1 MRKLTIAL
9 SLFAAMT
16 SQQTLAQSSGDPVVM
31 TINGV
36 PVSRSEFEYSFN
48 KNNGEGVIDKLSVD
62 EYATLF
68 INYKLKVA
76 AALDAKLDT
85 LSSFRQEYAMYRD
98 QQVKPTMVSDAD
110 VLAEAQQMYD
120 RTKAMIGDR
129 GLIHPAHILLK
140 LSTKATAQQQDQLKQ
155 RIDSV
160 YRALQA
166 GADFAEMAKKVSD
179 DAGSA
184 ARGGELPWIAP
195 SQTLKEFE
203 DVAYSLTPGQMSAPF
218 LSPVGY
224 HIILMKERKQLEPF
238 DSLKQVIVASLE
250 RRGIRNDIADMKL
263 HRKVVESAGKLNA
276 EQVMQQQS
284 DSLAAADSD
293 LKYLF
298 QEYHDGLLLYEISS
312 REVWDKASQ
321 DEVAIKAWFDTH
333 KKNYVWKEPR
343 YKGMAYH
350 VKTKADVKAVKKC
363 VKNLPFDQWT
373 EALRT
378 TFNPDS
384 VIRIRVEKGIFK
396 PGDNATIDK
405 MVFKTSNASN
415 TSDASLANYP
425 IDAVY
430 GKKLKRPDN
439 YQDVRQQVV
448 EDLQDYLEKEWIADL
463 RRRYQVEVN
472 KEVLKT
478 VNKHL

>member
-1 MRKLTIAL
+1 MKKLTIAL
-9 SLFAAMT
+9 SLFAAIT
-16 SQQTLAQSSGDPVVM
+16 SQQTLAQSSDPTIM

-36 PVSRSEFEYSFN
+36 PVSRSEFEYSYN

-62 EYATLF
+62 EYVTLF
-68 INYKLKVA
+68 VNYKLKVA

-98 QQVKPTMVSDAD
+98 QQVKPTMVTDAE
-110 VLAEAQQMYD
+110 VLAEARQMYD
-120 RTKAMIGDR
+120 RTKAMIGSR
-129 GLIHPAHILLK
+129 GLIRPAHILLK
-140 LSTKATAQQQDQLKQ
+140 LSTKATAQQQDKIKQ

-160 YRALQA
+160 YSALQA
-166 GADFAEMAKKVSD
+166 GADFAEMAEKISD
-179 DAGSA
+179 DGGSA
-184 ARGGELPWIAP
+184 AHGGELPWIAP

-203 DVAYSLTPGQMSAPF
+203 DVAYSLAPGEMSKPF
-218 LSPVGY
+218 LSPIGY
-224 HIILMKERKQLEPF
+224 HIVLMKERKQLEPF
-238 DSLKQVIVASLE
+238 DSLKQNIVASLE

-263 HRKVVESAGKLNA
+263 RRKVNESAGKLTA

-284 DSLAAADSD
+284 DSLAATDNE

-321 DEVAIKAWFDTH
+321 DEAALKAWFDTH
-333 KKNYVWKEPR
+333 KKNYAWKEPR
-343 YKGMAYH
+343 YKGIAYH

-363 VKNLPFDQWT
+363 VKSLPFDQWT

-405 MVFKTSNASN
+405 MVFKQNVSA
-415 TSDASLANYP
+415 TSDANYP
-425 IDAVY
+425 IDAVF
-430 GKKLKRPDN
+430 GKKVKRPDD
-439 YQDVRQQVV
+439 YTDVRQQVV
-448 EDLQDYLEKEWIADL
+448 EDLQDYLEKEWVEDL

>member
-1 MRKLTIAL
+1 MKKLTIAL
-9 SLFAAMT
+9 SLFAAIT
-16 SQQTLAQSSGDPVVM
+16 SQQTLAQSSDPTIM

-36 PVSRSEFEYSFN
+36 PVSRSEFEYSYN

-62 EYATLF
+62 EYVTLF
-68 INYKLKVA
+68 VNYKLKVA

-98 QQVKPTMVSDAD
+98 QQVKPTMVTDAE
-110 VLAEAQQMYD
+110 VLAEARQMYD
-120 RTKAMIGDR
+120 RTKAMIGSR
-129 GLIHPAHILLK
+129 GLIRPAHILLK
-140 LSTKATAQQQDQLKQ
+140 LSTKATAQQQDKIKQ

-160 YRALQA
+160 YSALQA
-166 GADFAEMAKKVSD
+166 GADFAEMAEKVSD
-179 DAGSA
+179 DDGSA

-203 DVAYSLTPGQMSAPF
+203 DVAYSLAPGEMSKPF
-218 LSPVGY
+218 LSPIGY
-224 HIILMKERKQLEPF
+224 HIVLMKERKQLEPF
-238 DSLKQVIVASLE
+238 DSLKQNIVASLE

-263 HRKVVESAGKLNA
+263 RRKVNESAGKLTA

-284 DSLAAADSD
+284 DSLAATDNE

-321 DEVAIKAWFDTH
+321 DEAALKAWFDTH
-333 KKNYVWKEPR
+333 KKNYAWKEPR
-343 YKGMAYH
+343 YKGIAYH

-363 VKNLPFDQWT
+363 VKSLPFDQWT

-405 MVFKTSNASN
+405 MVFKQNVSA
-415 TSDASLANYP
+415 TSDANYP
-425 IDAVY
+425 IDAVF
-430 GKKLKRPDN
+430 GKKVKRPDD
-439 YQDVRQQVV
+439 YTDVRQQVV
-448 EDLQDYLEKEWIADL
+448 EDLQDYLEKEWVEDL

>member
-9 SLFAAMT
+9 SLFAAIT
-16 SQQTLAQSSGDPVVM
+16 SQQTLAQSSDPTVM

-36 PVSRSEFEYSFN
+36 PVSRSEFEYSYN

-62 EYATLF
+62 EYVTLF
-68 INYKLKVA
+68 INYKLKVT

-98 QQVKPTMVSDAD
+98 QQVKPTMVTDAE
-110 VLAEAQQMYD
+110 VMTEAQLMYD
-120 RTKAMIGDR
+120 RTKAMIGNR
-129 GLIHPAHILLK
+129 GLVRPAHILLK
-140 LSTKATAQQQDQLKQ
+140 LSTKATAQQQEITKQ
-155 RIDSV
+155 RIDSI
-160 YRALQA
+160 YNALQG

-179 DAGSA
+179 DPGSA

-203 DVAYSLTPGQMSAPF
+203 DVAYSLAPGEMSKPF

-238 DSLKQVIVASLE
+238 DSLKQTIVASLE

-263 HRKVVESAGKLNA
+263 RRKVTESDGKLTA
-276 EQVMQQQS
+276 DQVMQQQS
-284 DSLAAADSD
+284 DSLAATDSE

-321 DEVAIKAWFDTH
+321 DEAALKAWFDTH
-333 KKNYVWKEPR
+333 KKSYAYSEPR

-350 VKTKADVKAVKKC
+350 VKTKQDVKAVKNC
-363 VKNLPFDQWT
+363 VKNLPFDQWA

-384 VIRIRVEKGIFK
+384 IIRIRVEKGIFK
-396 PGDNATIDK
+396 PGDNATVDK
-405 MVFKTSNASN
+405 MVFKQAVSATP
-415 TSDASLANYP
+415 DANYP

-430 GKKLKRPDN
+430 GKKVKRPDD
-439 YQDVRQQVV
+439 YTDVRQQVV
-448 EDLQDYLEKEWIADL
+448 EDLQDYLEKEWVADL

>member
-9 SLFAAMT
+9 SLFAAIT
-16 SQQTLAQSSGDPVVM
+16 SQQTLAQSSDPTVM

-36 PVSRSEFEYSFN
+36 PVSRSEFEYSYN

-62 EYATLF
+62 EYVTLF

-98 QQVKPTMVSDAD
+98 QQVKPTMVTDAE
-110 VLAEAQQMYD
+110 VLTEAQLMYD
-120 RTKAMIGDR
+120 RTKAMIGTR
-129 GLIHPAHILLK
+129 GLVRPAHILLK
-140 LSTKATAQQQDQLKQ
+140 LSTKATAQQQEIIKQ
-155 RIDSV
+155 RIDSI
-160 YRALQA
+160 YNALQG

-179 DAGSA
+179 DPGSA

-203 DVAYSLTPGQMSAPF
+203 DVAYSLAPGEMSKPF
-218 LSPVGY
+218 LSPIGY

-238 DSLKQVIVASLE
+238 DSLKQTIVASLE

-263 HRKVVESAGKLNA
+263 RRKVTESAGKLTA
-276 EQVMQQQS
+276 DQVMQQQS
-284 DSLAAADSD
+284 DSLAATDSE

-321 DEVAIKAWFDTH
+321 DEAALKAWFDTH
-333 KKNYVWKEPR
+333 KKSYAYSEPC

-350 VKTKADVKAVKKC
+350 VKTKQDVKAVKNC
-363 VKNLPFDQWT
+363 VKNLPFDQWA

-396 PGDNATIDK
+396 PGDNETIDK
-405 MVFKTSNASN
+405 MVFKKAVSYEP
-415 TSDASLANYP
+415 DANYP

-430 GKKLKRPDN
+430 GKKVKRPDD
-439 YQDVRQQVV
+439 YTDVRQQVV
-448 EDLQDYLEKEWIADL
+448 EDLQDYLEKEWVADL

>member
-1 MRKLTIAL
+1 MKKLTIAL
-9 SLFAAMT
+9 SLFAAIT
-16 SQQTLAQSSGDPVVM
+16 SQQTLAQSSDPTIM

-36 PVSRSEFEYSFN
+36 PVSRSEFEYSYN
-48 KNNGEGVIDKLSVD
+48 KNNGEGVIDKLTVD
-62 EYATLF
+62 EYVTLF
-68 INYKLKVA
+68 VNYKLKVA

-98 QQVKPTMVSDAD
+98 QQVKPTMVTDAE
-110 VLAEAQQMYD
+110 VLAEARQMYD
-120 RTKAMIGDR
+120 RTKAMIGSR
-129 GLIHPAHILLK
+129 GLIRPAHILLK
-140 LSTKATAQQQDQLKQ
+140 LSTKATAQQQDKIKQ

-160 YRALQA
+160 YSALQA
-166 GADFAEMAKKVSD
+166 GADFAEMAEKISD
-179 DAGSA
+179 DGGSA

-203 DVAYSLTPGQMSAPF
+203 DVAYSLAPGEMSKPF
-218 LSPVGY
+218 LSPIGY
-224 HIILMKERKQLEPF
+224 HIVLMKERKQLEPF
-238 DSLKQVIVASLE
+238 DSLKQNIVASLE

-263 HRKVVESAGKLNA
+263 RRKVNESVGKLTA

-284 DSLAAADSD
+284 DSLAATDNE
-293 LKYLF
+293 LKYAL
-298 QEYHDGLLLYEISS
+298 
-312 REVWDKASQ
+312 
-321 DEVAIKAWFDTH
+321 KAWFDTH
-333 KKNYVWKEPR
+333 KKNYAWKEPR
-343 YKGMAYH
+343 YKGIAYH

-363 VKNLPFDQWT
+363 VKSLPFDQWT

-405 MVFKTSNASN
+405 MVFKQNVSA
-415 TSDASLANYP
+415 TSDINYP
-425 IDAVY
+425 IDAVF
-430 GKKLKRPDN
+430 GKKVKRPDD
-439 YQDVRQQVV
+439 YTDVRQQVV
-448 EDLQDYLEKEWIADL
+448 EDLQDYLEKEWVEDL

>member
-9 SLFAAMT
+9 SLFAAIT
-16 SQQTLAQSSGDPVVM
+16 SQQTLAQSSDPTVM

-36 PVSRSEFEYSFN
+36 PVSRSEFEYSYN

-62 EYATLF
+62 EYVTLF

-98 QQVKPTMVSDAD
+98 QQVKPTMVTDAE
-110 VLAEAQQMYD
+110 VLTEAQLMYD
-120 RTKAMIGDR
+120 RTKAMIGTR
-129 GLIHPAHILLK
+129 GLVRPAHILLK
-140 LSTKATAQQQDQLKQ
+140 LSTKATAQQQEIIKQ
-155 RIDSV
+155 RIDSI
-160 YRALQA
+160 YSALQG

-179 DAGSA
+179 DPGSA

-203 DVAYSLTPGQMSAPF
+203 DVAYSLAPGEMSKPF
-218 LSPVGY
+218 LSPIGY

-238 DSLKQVIVASLE
+238 DSLKETIVASLE

-263 HRKVVESAGKLNA
+263 RRKVTESAGKLTA
-276 EQVMQQQS
+276 DQVMQQQS
-284 DSLAAADSD
+284 DSLAATDSE

-321 DEVAIKAWFDTH
+321 DEAALKAWFDTH
-333 KKNYVWKEPR
+333 KKSYAYSEPR

-350 VKTKADVKAVKKC
+350 VKTKQDVKAVKNC
-363 VKNLPFDQWT
+363 VKNLPFDQWA

-396 PGDNATIDK
+396 PGDNETIDRL
-405 MVFKTSNASN
+405 VFKTSKSSNAN
-415 TSDASLANYP
+415 NASLASYP

-430 GKKLKRPDN
+430 GKKVKRPDD
-439 YQDVRQQVV
+439 YTDVRQQVV
-448 EDLQDYLEKEWIADL
+448 EDLQDYLEKEWVADL

>member
-9 SLFAAMT
+9 SLFAAIT
-16 SQQTLAQSSGDPVVM
+16 SQQTLAQSSDPTVM

-36 PVSRSEFEYSFN
+36 PVSRSEFEYSYN

-62 EYATLF
+62 EYVTLF
-68 INYKLKVA
+68 INYKLKVT

-98 QQVKPTMVSDAD
+98 QQVKPTMVTDAE
-110 VLAEAQQMYD
+110 VLTEAQLMYD
-120 RTKAMIGDR
+120 RTKAMIGNR
-129 GLIHPAHILLK
+129 GLVRPAHILLK
-140 LSTKATAQQQDQLKQ
+140 LSTKATAQQQEITKQ
-155 RIDSV
+155 RIDSI
-160 YRALQA
+160 YNALQG

-179 DAGSA
+179 DPGSA

-203 DVAYSLTPGQMSAPF
+203 DVAYSLAPGEMSKPF

-238 DSLKQVIVASLE
+238 DSLKQTIVASLE

-263 HRKVVESAGKLNA
+263 RRKVTESAGKLTA
-276 EQVMQQQS
+276 DQVMQQQS
-284 DSLAAADSD
+284 DSLAATDSE

-321 DEVAIKAWFDTH
+321 DEAALKAWFDTH
-333 KKNYVWKEPR
+333 KKSYAYSEPR

-350 VKTKADVKAVKKC
+350 VKTKQDVKAVKNC
-363 VKNLPFDQWT
+363 VKNLPFDQWA

-396 PGDNATIDK
+396 LGDNATVDK
-405 MVFKTSNASN
+405 MVFKLAVSVTP
-415 TSDASLANYP
+415 DANYP

-430 GKKLKRPDN
+430 GKKVKRPDD
-439 YQDVRQQVV
+439 YTDVRQQVV
-448 EDLQDYLEKEWIADL
+448 EDLQDYLEKEWVADL

>member
-1 MRKLTIAL
+1 MINLTIAL
-9 SLFAAMT
+9 SFFAPIT
-16 SQQTLAQSSGDPVVM
+16 THQTLAQKSGDPVVM

-48 KNNGEGVIDKLSVD
+48 KNNGEGVIDKLTVD

-85 LSSFRQEYAMYRD
+85 LSSFRREYAMYRD
-98 QQVKPTMVSDAD
+98 QQVKPAMVTDAD

-120 RTKAMIGDR
+120 RTKDIIGSR
-129 GLIHPAHILLK
+129 GLVRPAHILLK
-140 LSTKATAQQQDQLKQ
+140 LSTKATVQQQDKIKQ
-155 RIDSV
+155 RIDSI

-166 GADFAEMAKKVSD
+166 GADFVELAKKVSE

-184 ARGGELPWIAP
+184 SRGGELPWIAP

-203 DVAYSLTPGQMSAPF
+203 DVAYSLAPGQMSAPF

-238 DSLKQVIVASLE
+238 DSLKHNIVASLE

-276 EQVMQQQS
+276 EQVMQQQA
-284 DSLAAADSD
+284 DSLAATDSD

-298 QEYHDGLLLYEISS
+298 LEYHDGLLLYEISS

-321 DEVAIKAWFDTH
+321 DEAAIKAWFDTH
-333 KKNYVWKEPR
+333 KKNYTWKEPR
-343 YKGMAYH
+343 YKGIAYH

-363 VKNLPFDQWT
+363 VKNLPFDQWN
-373 EALRT
+373 EALRA

-396 PGDNATIDK
+396 P
-405 MVFKTSNASN
+405 
-415 TSDASLANYP
+415 
-425 IDAVY
+425 
-430 GKKLKRPDN
+430 
-439 YQDVRQQVV
+439 
-448 EDLQDYLEKEWIADL
+448 
-463 RRRYQVEVN
+463 
-472 KEVLKT
+472 
-478 VNKHL
+478 

>member
-9 SLFAAMT
+9 SLFAAIT
-16 SQQTLAQSSGDPVVM
+16 SQQTLAQSSDPTVM

-36 PVSRSEFEYSFN
+36 PVSRSEFEYSYN

-62 EYATLF
+62 EYVTLF

-98 QQVKPTMVSDAD
+98 QQVKPTMVTDAE
-110 VLAEAQQMYD
+110 VLTEAQLMYD
-120 RTKAMIGDR
+120 RTKAMIGTR
-129 GLIHPAHILLK
+129 GLVRPAHILLK
-140 LSTKATAQQQDQLKQ
+140 LSTKATAQQQEIIKQ
-155 RIDSV
+155 RIDSI
-160 YRALQA
+160 YSALQG

-179 DAGSA
+179 DPGSA

-203 DVAYSLTPGQMSAPF
+203 DVAYSLAPGEMSKPF

-238 DSLKQVIVASLE
+238 DSLKETIVASLE

-263 HRKVVESAGKLNA
+263 RRKVTESAGKLTA
-276 EQVMQQQS
+276 DQVMQQQS
-284 DSLAAADSD
+284 DSLAATDSE

-321 DEVAIKAWFDTH
+321 DEAALKAWFDTH
-333 KKNYVWKEPR
+333 KKSYAYSEPR

-350 VKTKADVKAVKKC
+350 VKTKQDVKAVKNC
-363 VKNLPFDQWT
+363 VKNLPFDQWA

-405 MVFKTSNASN
+405 MVFKQPVSATP
-415 TSDASLANYP
+415 DANYP

-430 GKKLKRPDN
+430 GKKVKRPDD
-439 YQDVRQQVV
+439 YTDVRQQVV
-448 EDLQDYLEKEWIADL
+448 EDLQDYLEKEWVADL
-463 RRRYQVEVN
+463 RRRYQVEIN